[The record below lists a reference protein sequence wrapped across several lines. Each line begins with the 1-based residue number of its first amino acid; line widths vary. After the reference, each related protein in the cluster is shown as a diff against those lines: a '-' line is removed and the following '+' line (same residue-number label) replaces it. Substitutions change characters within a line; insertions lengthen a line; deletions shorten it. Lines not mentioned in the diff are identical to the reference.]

1 MEIHCLGRTRWTIL
15 ASHSLAMT
23 AQLLISWRR
32 GQLSSPMCTAWTRS
46 SPLLLLRT
54 SWDFAVFTAFYGSNC
69 WDFST
74 AEVKRFVKTCNV
86 NIQIMFDLPRESHS
100 WIVEEISGGKHFLQ
114 MIYSRF
120 SKYISVLK
128 KNKRL
133 SIRTLYSISAN
144 DVRTTTGSN
153 VRKILLKSGI
163 DPQFVPKQK
172 FLDWKVYSLLIPGQV
187 TPLLTPGADVSCM
200 GGQYWY
206 WTRWVFWKWRDQF
219 YEWSR
224 M

>member
-1 MEIHCLGRTRWTIL
+1 MVKRATFISNVYSLNQEFCF
-15 ASHSLAMT
+15 ASPENKLK
-23 AQLLISWRR
+23 LCRLYN
-32 GQLSSPMCTAWTRS
+32 
-46 SPLLLLRT
+46 
-54 SWDFAVFTAFYGSNC
+54 TAFYGSNC

-74 AEVKRFVKTCNV
+74 AEVEKFAKTWNV
-86 NIQIMFDLPRESHS
+86 NIRIMFDLPRESHS

-163 DPQFVPKQK
+163 DPRCVPKQK
-172 FLDWKVYSLLIPGQV
+172 FSDWRVYSAV
-187 TPLLTPGADVSCM
+187 DTWTVPLLSSLLELRSDAWEVNFDVEADECLEDEEINFMIEAVCT
-200 GGQYWY
+200 G
-206 WTRWVFWKWRDQF
+206 
-219 YEWSR
+219 
-224 M
+224 

>member
-1 MEIHCLGRTRWTIL
+1 
-15 ASHSLAMT
+15 
-23 AQLLISWRR
+23 
-32 GQLSSPMCTAWTRS
+32 
-46 SPLLLLRT
+46 
-54 SWDFAVFTAFYGSNC
+54 
-69 WDFST
+69 
-74 AEVKRFVKTCNV
+74 
-86 NIQIMFDLPRESHS
+86 MFDLPRESHS

-163 DPQFVPKQK
+163 DPRCVPKQK
-172 FLDWKVYSLLIPGQV
+172 FSDWRVYSAV
-187 TPLLTPGADVSCM
+187 DTWTVPLLSSLLELRSDAWEVNFDVEADECLEDEEINFMIEAVCT
-200 GGQYWY
+200 G
-206 WTRWVFWKWRDQF
+206 
-219 YEWSR
+219 
-224 M
+224 